1 LTSITSLR
9 FMASAIRDVGGSEDF
24 QDFASMLSVASPCRL
39 SSPTKGSSSPTRAWD
54 KRGSASFLSDILHLH
69 SPDKKN
75 ARRTGLFS
83 RSSLLY
89 SPGQSLEDDQQHAS
103 TDDCAALSSLPPV
116 DESEGCSST
125 PCAPRKAPYPA
136 LFSMATPIEKSANVA
151 ESRLLEKE
159 REIRSLQ
166 EELANR
172 KAEEMSL
179 REREN
184 GIGLREHLLE
194 ERVRDM
200 GRSMAAQEKQLQ
212 NRENG
217 IVEREQA
224 ANAEQVRAVTFR
236 EQLLGEIRRAFE
248 VQQLRLSSERE
259 DMEAERRS
267 FLLHSIAEADAEL
280 MRREEKLREHDT
292 NVVILKARITE
303 LEKEKGNWIEATA
316 FWRRLGVALIVM
328 VIGVLG
334 FLYIASEPCTC
345 GTTAPSIQCSA
356 KADAVPIADISN
368 MSDLVEVNRSQ
379 YPPVY
384 FDSTTMPT
392 TSDKPLPE
400 DTGTAY
406 TWVSTGLAVLA
417 YLTFP

>member
-1 LTSITSLR
+1 
-9 FMASAIRDVGGSEDF
+9 
-24 QDFASMLSVASPCRL
+24 
-39 SSPTKGSSSPTRAWD
+39 
-54 KRGSASFLSDILHLH
+54 
-69 SPDKKN
+69 
-75 ARRTGLFS
+75 
-83 RSSLLY
+83 
-89 SPGQSLEDDQQHAS
+89 
-103 TDDCAALSSLPPV
+103 
-116 DESEGCSST
+116 
-125 PCAPRKAPYPA
+125 
-136 LFSMATPIEKSANVA
+136 MATPIEKSGTVA

-200 GRSMAAQEKQLQ
+200 ERSIAAQEKQLQ
-212 NRENG
+212 NRESG
-217 IVEREQA
+217 IAEREQA

-248 VQQLRLSSERE
+248 DQQLRLSSERE
-259 DMEAERRS
+259 DMEADRRS
-267 FLLHSIAEADAEL
+267 FLLHNIAEADAEL

-292 NVVILKARITE
+292 NVVILKARINE
-303 LEKEKGNWIEATA
+303 LEKEKGNCIEATA

-334 FLYIASEPCTC
+334 FLYITSEPCTC
-345 GTTAPSIQCSA
+345 STITPSIQCSA
-356 KADAVPIADISN
+356 KAYAVPVADISN
-368 MSDLVEVNRSQ
+368 MTDLDEVNRSQ

-392 TSDKPLPE
+392 TNDNPLPE
-400 DTGTAY
+400 DMETAC
-406 TWVSTGLAVLA
+406 TWVGTGLAVLA